1 MIEVWRSDEYDFD
14 ETEYLKDYQQY
25 LEEIRRVIVALTRVY
40 HVTIVKSILLM
51 LLLLLLNEIDS
62 KHNTLRMYCF
72 WMLCY
77 KSWMPSIE
85 VFPVTTS
92 MWKWNRNSLEQE
104 RISSNSFCHSP
115 WEHLMIRI
123 VTPFDSLCPSCG
135 FYSRINRVWWDTS
148 NYSLQWFK
156 MLPICISGSFIER
169 S

>member
-1 MIEVWRSDEYDFD
+1 
-14 ETEYLKDYQQY
+14 
-25 LEEIRRVIVALTRVY
+25 
-40 HVTIVKSILLM
+40 
-51 LLLLLLNEIDS
+51 
-62 KHNTLRMYCF
+62 MYCF
-72 WMLCY
+72 WMLCC

-92 MWKWNRNSLEQE
+92 MWKWNRNLLEQE

-156 MLPICISGSFIER
+156 MLSVCISGSFIER
-169 S
+169 SWIVETWNSNWKYVLLHPITYSWLSRHKDQLWLLSWTNYFQWSISWPQVLQMR